1 MNRRERK
8 LWIAVALGLLV
19 ASLGGL
25 LCGLVIFVG
34 RDHISPLAAGL
45 LVVAIWAAV
54 FLGMLPWWR
63 NLDHMQRDS
72 HLVSWYWGGS
82 FGGGLGLLLVMAIA
96 GVRGDMFAGAALVWL
111 GQTAGYAIALLK
123 WWITRRPQAS

>member
-1 MNRRERK
+1 
-8 LWIAVALGLLV
+8 
-19 ASLGGL
+19 
-25 LCGLVIFVG
+25 
-34 RDHISPLAAGL
+34 L
-45 LVVAIWAAV
+45 LVVAILAAA

-82 FGGGLGLLLVMAIA
+82 FGGGLGLLLIMAIA

-123 WWITRRPQAS
+123 WWITHRPQAS